1 MFKEIIE
8 KATNPALSQLLK
20 NELSWISRFREGD
33 VLEAVLIKKTRRYA
47 WFDLGK
53 FGTGI
58 VFGAELSNAKAALKS
73 MEPGDKI
80 PARVEVIEGY
90 LGYVELS
97 LSEAGKQKLWQ
108 QAKDLEESGE
118 LVKVKVTAVNQ
129 GGIVADMFGLKAF
142 LPVSQLAP
150 AHVPENSE
158 GDKQKLIE
166 DLKKMIGEELSVKV
180 INVNPRNNKLIISE
194 RESSAPS
201 ANIKE
206 LLSKYEVGQTVDG
219 LVSGIADFG
228 IFIRFADNPEIEG
241 LVHISEIDHRLID
254 NPKEVIKLGE
264 SVKVKI
270 LDIKEGRVFLSLKAL
285 KADPWTSVA
294 EKYHSGDVVTGT
306 VYKFNPFGAIVEF
319 EDGIQGMIHISEFG
333 GLEEMKKELELKK
346 SYKFEVSSLKPEE
359 RRMILKMKK

>member
-33 VLEAVLIKKTRRYA
+33 VLEATLIKKTRRYGF
-47 WFDLGK
+47 FDLGK

-80 PARVEVIEGY
+80 PARVEAIEGY

-150 AHVPENSE
+150 NHVPENSE